1 MNPHSYNRRFT
12 HPVLALTLAVLLLAG
27 VVPARAETRAAGLE
41 LPAGFYVRAAM
52 DGLAAPTDLA
62 ALPDGRLL
70 VTEKGAGRGA
80 AAIAAV
86 RLVANGA
93 AREEPV
99 LELSVNAAGDSG
111 LLAIALD
118 AAFAANGY
126 FYLYYAT
133 GEDALD
139 RPGATVNRLSRF
151 TFDAATG
158 RADPAS
164 ELILI
169 DGIPWNTQHN
179 GGGLTV
185 DGDGLLYLA
194 VGDTLDAAAVAD
206 PGAFNGKLL
215 RVRPTET
222 GYQIPPDNP
231 FVNVDGAHPEVFALG
246 LRSPF
251 RAVTHPMDGA
261 VYVADVGAA
270 MWEEVNAVTPGAD
283 FGWPVREGPCPN
295 GYGLPCPPAP
305 APYTDPVIYYP
316 HPAPDDGTPTGSS
329 LTGLAVYGG
338 DALPAAYHGGFF
350 MADLNLGTITVAT
363 RTADGFNLTPF
374 AANIP
379 GVVALAFV
387 DDELYVVDIF
397 AGTITVIS
405 HADVQNRIP
414 VMQFTATPQLGPAP
428 LTVHLDAS
436 GAYDPDGDAF
446 VYVWD
451 LGDGAPAYIS
461 STPVVTHTYSSD
473 ANYTVQLQGL
483 DVDGGLSEPV
493 QRTVTV
499 YSGEVPQIVLTNLTE
514 PERTVYHGGDS
525 WGYAAAR
532 TAGVTD
538 LDPAAPY
545 TWDVYLHHNQHAHP
559 VLQGNVA
566 ISDTLAI
573 DTDNHG
579 GEWNL
584 WYRIALTMKT
594 ADGLTVTVNRTLD
607 PAFVNLTVA
616 TEPPGQTLQLNN
628 TVINRRTRLKT
639 IVGTVH
645 TMAASPSIVLP
656 DGVGVFDHWYVFA
669 DGWPV
674 HAAGDGGSII
684 ATPAVTVTAPLTDT
698 TYTAYYRFDRPAHN
712 VYLPRMVR

>member
-1 MNPHSYNRRFT
+1 MNTQSLTRRLPRT
-12 HPVLALTLAVLLLAG
+12 VLSLTLVAFLFAG
-27 VVPARAETRAAGLE
+27 VLPARAEMRAAGLE
-41 LPAGFYVRAAM
+41 LPAGFYVRATV

-70 VTEKGAGRGA
+70 VTEKGAGRDA
-80 AAIAAV
+80 AAVAAV
-86 RLVANGA
+86 RLVADGA
-93 AREEPV
+93 VREEAV
-99 LELSVNAAGDSG
+99 LTLSVNAAGDSG

-139 RPGATVNRLSRF
+139 WRGATVNRLSRF

-164 ELILI
+164 ELVLI
-169 DGIPWNTQHN
+169 DDIPWSTQHN

-194 VGDTLDAAAVAD
+194 VGDTLDSAAVAD
-206 PGAFNGKLL
+206 LGAFNGKVL
-215 RVRPTET
+215 RVQPTAS
-222 GYQIPPDNP
+222 GYRVPPANP
-231 FVNVDGAHPEVFALG
+231 FVDVDGARPEVFALG

-251 RAVTHPMDGA
+251 RAVTHPTDGA

-270 MWEEVNAVTPGAD
+270 AWEEVNALAPGAD

-305 APYTDPVIYYP
+305 AQYTDPAIYYP
-316 HPAPDDGTPTGSS
+316 HPAADDGVPTGSS

-338 DALPAAYHGGFF
+338 DALPAAYRGGFF

-363 RTADGFNLTPF
+363 RTVDGFSLAPF

-414 VMQFTATPQLGPAP
+414 VMQFDATPQLGPAP

-436 GAYDPDGDAF
+436 GSYDPDDDAF

-461 STPVVTHTYSSD
+461 STPVVTHTYTSD
-473 ANYTVQLQGL
+473 ANYVVQLQGL

-499 YSGEVPQIVLTNLTE
+499 YSGEVPQIELTNLTE
-514 PERTVYHGGDS
+514 PGRTAYHGGDL
-525 WGYAAAR
+525 WGYAATRA
-532 TAGVTD
+532 TGVAD
-538 LDPAAPY
+538 LDPDAPY
-545 TWDVYLHHNQHAHP
+545 TWDIYLHHNQHAHP
-559 VLQGNVA
+559 ILQSNVT

-584 WYRIALTMKT
+584 WYRLALTMKT
-594 ADGLTVTVNRTLD
+594 ATGQTVTVDRILD

-616 TEPPGQTLQLNN
+616 SEPPGQTLQLNN
-628 TVINRRTRLKT
+628 TVVNARTRLKT

-645 TMAASPSIVLP
+645 TLAAPPQVVLP

-669 DGWPV
+669 DGWPL
-674 HAAGDGGSII
+674 HAADGGTIMT
-684 ATPAVTVTAPLTDT
+684 TPAITVTAPLTDT
-698 TYTAYYRFDRPAHN
+698 TYTAYYRFDRPANN
-712 VYLPRMVR
+712 VYLPHTAR